1 MAAPSAGVFW
11 GAARPREANNYASLL
26 KRLKHFEEVKSLL
39 RKVIPVARRVL
50 GEHVVLTFIMKK
62 VYAEVLYANPAAT
75 LDDLREAVTM
85 LEDTERTA
93 RRVLGGAHP
102 LSRVIED
109 TLRDARTVLQYSET
123 LSGKS

>member
-85 LEDTERTA
+85 LEELERTA
-93 RRVLGGAHP
+93 RRVFGAAHP
-102 LSRVIED
+102 ITSGIESS
-109 TLRDARTVLQYSET
+109 LQVARRRENKFTI
-123 LSGKS
+123 